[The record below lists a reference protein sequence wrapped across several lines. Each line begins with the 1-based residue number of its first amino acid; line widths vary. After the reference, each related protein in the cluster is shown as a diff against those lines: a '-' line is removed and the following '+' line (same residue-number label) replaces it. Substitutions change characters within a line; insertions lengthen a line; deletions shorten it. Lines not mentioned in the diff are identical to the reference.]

1 MPAKKKTAS
10 GLENHLLASGLENHL
25 LASGKKEDIMKVL
38 KKIAVMVMPM
48 LHVKGSKRGGNIFDD
63 IAHVAS
69 VVSPVASLV
78 GLGKK
83 KRSAKPATQK
93 KKAPPKKSAKAK
105 RDELSKQLVEMDI
118 LTGPRNTN
126 TLDGSGKKR
135 RGRPRKMKG
144 GAMPFA
150 DSPFD
155 E

>member
-25 LASGKKEDIMKVL
+25 LASGKKEDIMNVL

-83 KRSAKPATQK
+83 KKSGKTTK

-144 GAMPFA
+144 GAIPFA